1 MTEKKN
7 IAIVEDH
14 PVMLRGLEAW
24 FKETDRWNVTRT
36 AASFEEARAVL
47 PGLEVDLVLLDL
59 QLEDGWGLD
68 IIPCFDQSGFAKHS
82 GFASQSYQMPVFA
95 VYTGFD
101 SHAHVSAALSMG
113 VRAYITKRRTEAE
126 LEQFL
131 LKALEGE
138 ICVDEAARIK
148 LQNVTDLIGLL
159 TRREAELLTLVSKGL
174 SNRQIA
180 THLEISHRTVENILS
195 CVYDKTGI
203 HSRLELERL

>member
-1 MTEKKN
+1 MTKKKN

-14 PVMLRGLEAW
+14 PVMRKGLAAW
-24 FKETDRWNVTRT
+24 FNETGRWNVT
-36 AASFEEARAVL
+36 AAVSSIEEARSVL
-47 PGLEVDLVLLDL
+47 PGLESDVLLLDL

-68 IIPCFDQSGFAKHS
+68 IIPSFVESGYAK
-82 GFASQSYQMPVFA
+82 QSYIPVFA

-101 SHAHVSAALSMG
+101 SHAHVSAALGLG

-131 LKALEGE
+131 FMALEGE
-138 ICVDEAARIK
+138 ICVDEAAKIK
-148 LQNVTDLIGLL
+148 MQNVTDIVGLL
-159 TRREAELLTLVSKGL
+159 TRREAEILTLVSKGL

-180 THLEISHRTVENILS
+180 ARLEISHRTVENILS

-203 HSRLELERL
+203 HSRLELERM

>member
-14 PVMLRGLEAW
+14 PVMRRGLEAW
-24 FKETDRWNVTRT
+24 FKETERWNVAKT

-47 PGLEVDLVLLDL
+47 PDLPVDLVLLDL

-68 IIPCFDQSGFAKHS
+68 IIPSFDKSSFAK
-82 GFASQSYQMPVFA
+82 QSCFEMPVFA

-101 SHAHVSAALSMG
+101 SHAHVSAALSLG
-113 VRAYITKRRTEAE
+113 VRAYVTKRRTEAE
-126 LEQFL
+126 LEEFL
-131 LKALEGE
+131 LRALEGE
-138 ICVDEAARIK
+138 ICVDETARIK

-159 TRREAELLTLVSKGL
+159 TIREAEILKLVAKGL

-180 THLEISHRTVENILS
+180 ARLEISHRTVENILS

>member
-14 PVMLRGLEAW
+14 PVMRRGLEAW
-24 FKETDRWNVTRT
+24 FKETERWSVTRT

-47 PGLEVDLVLLDL
+47 PGLPVDLVLLDL

-68 IIPCFDQSGFAKHS
+68 IIPSFE
-82 GFASQSYQMPVFA
+82 QSYQMPVFA

-101 SHAHVSAALSMG
+101 SHAHVTAALSLG
-113 VRAYITKRRTEAE
+113 VRAYVTKRRTEAE
-126 LEQFL
+126 LEGFL
-131 LKALEGE
+131 LRALEGE
-138 ICVDEAARIK
+138 ICVDESAKIK
-148 LQNVTDLIGLL
+148 LQNIKDLASLL
-159 TRREAELLTLVSKGL
+159 TMREAEIFTLVSKGL

-180 THLEISHRTVENILS
+180 ARLEISHRTVENILS